1 MIQDKV
7 SYIAFSAYMRAMTHT
22 SAFRLKKSSSGGKV
36 SQSRPTLA
44 IPWIADCQAPLSMDF
59 PGKNTGVGCHFL
71 LRGILPNLGI
81 ESRSPA
87 LQSNALPTELQ
98 GILLEIIQ
106 WLD

>member
-44 IPWIADCQAPLSMDF
+44 IPWIADCQAPLSMDL
-59 PGKNTGVGCHFL
+59 PGKNTGLGYNFL
-71 LRGILPNLGI
+71 
-81 ESRSPA
+81 
-87 LQSNALPTELQ
+87 LQ
-98 GILLEIIQ
+98 GIFLIKPAFPAWQADSLLLNQ
-106 WLD
+106 VGSPCG